1 MVISSKDAA
10 AIKPTMAGR
19 RPANT
24 LFTTFESRWVMRY
37 LDMSIMMKNGSQM
50 MESDASTEPIIAI
63 HSG

>member
-1 MVISSKDAA
+1 
-10 AIKPTMAGR
+10 MAGR